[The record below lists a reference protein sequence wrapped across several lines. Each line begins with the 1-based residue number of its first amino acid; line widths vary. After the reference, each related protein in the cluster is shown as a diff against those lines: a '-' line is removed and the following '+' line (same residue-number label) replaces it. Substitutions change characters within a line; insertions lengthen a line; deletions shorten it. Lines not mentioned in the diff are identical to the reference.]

1 MRAPWFQPTAAGRP
15 LYPRVVPK
23 SNSAPGLPPLSIGSV
38 GSPER
43 GRVPLSKATTVIYVV
58 DDDESVRKSLCR
70 LLRSMTFEV
79 ESFASGAQLLARLP
93 LVSDG
98 IVILD
103 LRMPVLNGLDVQR
116 ELRARGAAAPVI
128 FITAHEDDEA
138 RETAMASG
146 AIGFVR
152 KPFDESVLM
161 NLVEYAVAHCA
172 QAAAAVAM
180 RDASRRASG
189 P

>member
-1 MRAPWFQPTAAGRP
+1 LT
-15 LYPRVVPK
+15 
-23 SNSAPGLPPLSIGSV
+23 
-38 GSPER
+38 
-43 GRVPLSKATTVIYVV
+43 KATTVIYVV
-58 DDDESVRKSLCR
+58 DDDESVRKSLRR
-70 LLRSMTFEV
+70 LLRSMGYEV

-116 ELRARGAAAPVI
+116 ELRARGASAPVI
-128 FITAHEDDEA
+128 FITAHEDEEA
-138 RETAMASG
+138 HETAMACG

-161 NLVEYAVAHCA
+161 VLVEHAVANCER
-172 QAAAAVAM
+172 AADSAM
-180 RDASRRASG
+180 RDASRRAAG

>member
-1 MRAPWFQPTAAGRP
+1 M
-15 LYPRVVPK
+15 
-23 SNSAPGLPPLSIGSV
+23 
-38 GSPER
+38 
-43 GRVPLSKATTVIYVV
+43 SKATTVIYVV
-58 DDDESVRKSLCR
+58 DDDESVRKSLRR
-70 LLRSMTFEV
+70 LLRSVGFEV
-79 ESFASGAQLLARLP
+79 ESFLSGTQLLARLP

-116 ELRARGAAAPVI
+116 ELRARGVSAPVI
-128 FITAHEDDEA
+128 FITAHEDEEA

-161 NLVEYAVAHCA
+161 NLVDHAMTHCQ
-172 QAAAAVAM
+172 QAAAAAA
-180 RDASRRASG
+180 REAPGRAG
-189 P
+189 QP